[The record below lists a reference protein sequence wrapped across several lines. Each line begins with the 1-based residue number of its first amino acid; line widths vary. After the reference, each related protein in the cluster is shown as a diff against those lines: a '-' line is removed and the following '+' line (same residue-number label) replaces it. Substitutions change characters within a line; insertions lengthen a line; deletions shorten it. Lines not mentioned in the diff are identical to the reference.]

1 MDVWTDLEK
10 LKDTTAA
17 VYEKGHKQRADFFRL
32 VNNMVKMA
40 QTARVGK
47 SYATSDVIRA
57 ILKESGI
64 EIVQGTAGYDYK
76 DIPEALKG
84 RPIDDTWRFVK

>member
-64 EIVQGTAGYDYK
+64 EIVQGTVGYEYK
-76 DIPEALKG
+76 DIPQALKG
-84 RPIDDTWRFVK
+84 RPIGDTWRFIK